1 MRPTDTYDII
11 EKPSLNSG
19 ALAQTRWAE
28 EHSISLER
36 AGYVELLADN
46 LFLGQL
52 NSETR
57 ADFESADGG
66 ELQDNGHRPAKMR
79 ALISSSALAVNFFD
93 AWRHASKERLPAAL
107 GLDEPLERIR
117 FEYKCTAYPIGPRS
131 PNLDVVLTTA
141 SGRRIAI
148 ESKFLESYRN
158 PAKHA
163 VLSEKYFP
171 SGRGVWSAARL
182 PRAQALVN
190 DKSIR
195 WNYLDASQLL
205 KHLLGLRCDTSPGE
219 VELLYLWYDTGLGD
233 AIAHRMEISRFAEA
247 VQEDNPEDCLHFRS
261 MTYQE
266 LFASLADRA
275 GELPSGWATY
285 MSARYFRASATASQF
300 HHET

>member
-1 MRPTDTYDII
+1 MHGLPD
-11 EKPSLNSG
+11 
-19 ALAQTRWAE
+19 WAE
-28 EHSISLER
+28 IAESRRGAHDRKRSTHRDREQISR
-36 AGYVELLADN
+36 
-46 LFLGQL
+46 
-52 NSETR
+52 
-57 ADFESADGG
+57 
-66 ELQDNGHRPAKMR
+66 
-79 ALISSSALAVNFFD
+79 
-93 AWRHASKERLPAAL
+93 
-107 GLDEPLERIR
+107 
-117 FEYKCTAYPIGPRS
+117 
-131 PNLDVVLTTA
+131 VV
-141 SGRRIAI
+141 
-148 ESKFLESYRN
+148 
-158 PAKHA
+158 PQ
-163 VLSEKYFP
+163 YFP